1 MPETILNAP
10 LLGIGLTIFI
20 YLVSEQIS
28 SRFSL
33 TLLPPLV
40 TASAILMLLI
50 NNFGVFTLDQYN
62 IGAKFIHFLL
72 GPATIALAVP
82 LYKNRATLV
91 KHYPILLIGV
101 LIATVSGIV
110 SIIFISKALG
120 ASEIVGLSLIPKSV
134 TTPIAM
140 DISKAIGGIP
150 ALTVACVIATGVFG
164 SIIGH
169 KLLKLVGVT
178 NNIAI
183 GLAMGASSHA
193 LGTSTCVKHSE
204 VQVAIGST
212 AIGLVGIATAIL
224 APILIVVCK

>member
-1 MPETILNAP
+1 MPEALLNDP

-20 YLVSEQIS
+20 YIISEHIS
-28 SRFSL
+28 ERLGL
-33 TLLPPLV
+33 TLLPPLA
-40 TASAILMLLI
+40 TAAAILMVLI
-50 NNFGVFTLDQYN
+50 NFFGLFTLEQYN

-82 LYKNRATLV
+82 LYKNRETLA
-91 KHYPILLIGV
+91 KHYHILLAGV

-110 SIIFISKALG
+110 SIILISKALG
-120 ASEIVGLSLIPKSV
+120 ASGIVALSLIPKSV

-150 ALTVACVIATGVFG
+150 ALTVAAVISTGIFG

-178 NNIAI
+178 DNIAI

-224 APILIVVCK
+224 APILVSVFN